1 MAREFNPPPIR
12 QPFMVN
18 GRMSEAWLRWFH
30 QIREH
35 VRADDAIAWDSV
47 DKTGSDLADLATRLF
62 TDLQFT
68 GSNLTS
74 LATRRHRDLQDL
86 QGGTTDEYYHLTS
99 AQQSEVTTFFGATD
113 IAGAEAETLT
123 DGSNA
128 DALHIHV
135 AYANDILLTAADG
148 LITDGGGNLLV
159 GGA

>member
-99 AQQSEVTTFFGATD
+99 AQQSEITAFFAATD
-113 IAGAEAETLT
+113 MTGAEAETLT
-123 DGSNA
+123 NDSVA
-128 DALHIHV
+128 DDLHIHR
-135 AYANDILLTAADG
+135 AWADDILLASTDA
-148 LITDGGGNLLV
+148 LITDGAGNV
-159 GGA
+159 IIGSP